1 MQASSAGA
9 YAVELLFDEAPAL
22 DRDAVCRSMRKYCGS
37 IEMAQAAEGGNLI
50 LFYHLDHE
58 IEYSDGKVPA
68 QSIIA
73 FPEEGKARTDLTE
86 AIGQSWSWPEA
97 KSAAACKGSLLVSE
111 LMSRGLDYPTRVRLF
126 RGALRAVLENVDC
139 RAIHWQP
146 TQQIVDPRAFLEA
159 QQEDD
164 IQNHLRG
171 FINVRLFRIEGA
183 DDVLMDT
190 LGLTALGL
198 PDLQCHFHGLD
209 PNAVAGML
217 WNTSFYLFENG
228 DVIEDGHTV
237 GGVHPQDRWT
247 CRHEESLVG
256 PTREVLD
263 VNPGEPFAAGNRD

>member
-1 MQASSAGA
+1 MPESSAGV
-9 YAVELLFDEAPAL
+9 YAVELLFDEPPAL
-22 DRDAVCRSMRKYCGS
+22 DRDAVCRSMREYCGN
-37 IEMAQAAEGGNLI
+37 IEMARAGESGNLT

-58 IEYSDGKVPA
+58 VDYSDGKVPA
-68 QSIIA
+68 QCIIA
-73 FPEEGKARTDLTE
+73 FPEEGKPRTDVTE
-86 AIGQSWSWPEA
+86 AIQQSWSWPDA
-97 KSAAACKGSLLVSE
+97 KVAAACKGSLLVSD

-164 IQNHLRG
+164 IQNQLWG

-183 DDVLMDT
+183 EDVLMDT
-190 LGLTALGL
+190 LGLAALGL
-198 PDLQCHFHGLD
+198 PDLQCHFHGLE

-217 WNTSFYLFENG
+217 WNTSFYLFEHG
-228 DVIEDGHTV
+228 DVIEDGHTI
-237 GGVHPQDRWT
+237 GGVHPQDQWA

-256 PTREVLD
+256 PNREVLD
-263 VNPGEPFAAGNRD
+263 VNPGEPFAAGNRG